1 MRSPPVLDAR
11 QPEAM
16 ADGPPRRA
24 PLHPIS
30 RRHLAALTG
39 EFGILQHASGS
50 QADPAY
56 GYCVDD
62 VARALKVDLLHARVL
77 RWTTVSESA
86 WRSLRY
92 LEDAFDPATGRFG
105 NFRAIDGT
113 WIGGPGS
120 DDSFGRAMLALACA
134 IASAP
139 EPELAERANTL
150 FDRALP
156 KAARISAPRA
166 RACVV
171 LACHTAPNPARTILM
186 RTLATD
192 LHVLFRSYARPGW
205 PWPEQALTYE
215 NALLPRAMIVAGNA
229 LGAMT
234 MRAIG
239 LQVLDW
245 LIDIQTSEAGHL
257 SPVGNGWWPH
267 GGVKSQFDQQPIEA
281 TSLLLASEAAFTAT
295 GKPRYRETME
305 RAYAWFLGENDLRV
319 RIASPLRGASGDG
332 LTPTGRNTNEGA
344 ESTLMWLMAAE
355 HIRASRALE
364 AAATAP
370 VVALLGGAASL
381 GATASASG
389 ATRLSAARAGAAR
402 ATAAPSPSTARKASA
417 ARTASMQPSIQP
429 SVESSTPARDARP

>member
-1 MRSPPVLDAR
+1 MPEAP
-11 QPEAM
+11 QPEA
-16 ADGPPRRA
+16 ADHMPLRRA

-50 QADPAY
+50 QPDPAH

-62 VARALKVDLLHARVL
+62 VARALEVDLLHARVL
-77 RWTTVSESA
+77 RWTTVSQSA

-120 DDSFGRAMLALACA
+120 DDSFGRAMLAIAGA
-134 IASAP
+134 IAAAP
-139 EPELAERANTL
+139 EPEMAERADSL

-166 RACVV
+166 RAAVV
-171 LACHTAPNPARTILM
+171 LACHAAPNPARTVLM

-205 PWPEQALTYE
+205 PWPEQELTYE
-215 NALLPRAMIVAGNA
+215 NGILPRAMIVAGHA
-229 LGAMT
+229 LGATT
-234 MRAIG
+234 MLRIG

-245 LIDIQTSEAGHL
+245 LIDVQTSEAGHL

-267 GGVKSQFDQQPIEA
+267 GGTKSQFDQQPIEA
-281 TSLLLASEAAFTAT
+281 TSLLLACEAAFATT
-295 GKPRYRETME
+295 GKARYRETME

-332 LTPTGRNTNEGA
+332 LTPRGKNTNEGA

-355 HIRASRALE
+355 HIRAIRSLE
-364 AAATAP
+364 ATATSP
-370 VVALLGGAASL
+370 VVALLGGASAGAIAL
-381 GATASASG
+381 GAGASRVSPARTTAVRATPTRASV
-389 ATRLSAARAGAAR
+389 AARQ
-402 ATAAPSPSTARKASA
+402 SPIQP
-417 ARTASMQPSIQP
+417 SMQPSIQP
-429 SVESSTPARDARP
+429 SEAQR